1 MLIVLAAILIL
12 LGVIGAVLPFLP
24 GPPLALAGLIIYG
37 FATDFNKVSVTA
49 VVVFSLLTVLVLVL
63 DVAAPAL
70 GAKGYKASRA
80 GVAGSFIGA
89 LVGIFALGPLGII
102 IGPFVGGF
110 AGEIMTSPDAHR
122 AWRTAWGAFVGFLVG
137 TVVRLGLTFA
147 MAGYFVYALI
157 K

>member
-1 MLIVLAAILIL
+1 MIILAAILIL
-12 LGVIGAVLPFLP
+12 LGIAGAVLPFLP

-37 FATDFNKVSVTA
+37 FATDFSKVSITTVIIFT
-49 VVVFSLLTVLVLVL
+49 LLTILTLIL

-70 GAKGYKASRA
+70 GAKGYKASRW
-80 GVAGSFIGA
+80 GIIGA
-89 LVGIFALGPLGII
+89 FAGAILGMFVLGPLGII

-110 AGEIMTSPDAHR
+110 VGEMIANPDSTR
-122 AWRTAWGAFVGFLVG
+122 ALRTAWGAFVGFLVG
-137 TVVRLGLTFA
+137 TVVRLGITFA